1 MPSSTRRFP
10 AKSTPIPPCERFSPL
25 PAEKLSRKSRPG
37 SYLSLPPRPVMSS
50 ASPAP
55 ADTQRYERFV
65 KLLLAH
71 EAQLRAFLRSLL
83 PAWDDVDEVM
93 QETSLT
99 AWRKFDQFEQDTNF
113 LAWTAA
119 IARFEALKHR
129 RTRSRDR
136 LVFSDAIAEM
146 IANEGL
152 DEADT
157 LARERAALERCLG
170 KLGSPGRELLEM
182 AYQPGVKMHEVAARS
197 GKGVEA
203 FYKTLQRLRARL
215 LDCVERDLREEPA

>member
-1 MPSSTRRFP
+1 
-10 AKSTPIPPCERFSPL
+10 
-25 PAEKLSRKSRPG
+25 
-37 SYLSLPPRPVMSS
+37 MSS
-50 ASPAP
+50 PSPNSDDP
-55 ADTQRYERFV
+55 LRYERFV
-65 KLLLAH
+65 KLLVAH
-71 EAQLRAFLRSLL
+71 EAQLRSFLRSIL

-99 AWRKFDQFEQDTNF
+99 AWRKFDQFELDTNF

-136 LVFSDAIAEM
+136 LVFSDAVVEM
-146 IANEGL
+146 IANEGMT
-152 DEADT
+152 ET
-157 LARERAALERCLG
+157 QVLARERVALDRCLG
-170 KLGSPGRELLEM
+170 QLGEPARDLLQM
-182 AYQPGVKMHEVAARS
+182 AYQPGVKLHEVAVRS

-215 LDCVERDLREEPA
+215 LECVQREVKQEPV

>member
-1 MPSSTRRFP
+1 
-10 AKSTPIPPCERFSPL
+10 
-25 PAEKLSRKSRPG
+25 
-37 SYLSLPPRPVMSS
+37 MSS

-83 PAWDDVDEVM
+83 PTWDDVDEVM

-152 DEADT
+152 EEADT

-182 AYQPGVKMHEVAARS
+182 VYQPGVKMHEVAARS

-215 LDCVERDLREEPA
+215 LDCVERDMREEPA